1 MHGRHAMRSLGLAA
15 LLAGTAALVGC
26 GKPGKVDEEP
36 IEVQQNSPLAQAKQL
51 LDRYAKGQKPGSETT
66 SYEYLVNEV
75 RKTDSARADVLEK
88 GFADLQKPKVNTKA
102 KAAEI
107 LKQLAPKMTGG

>member
-36 IEVQQNSPLAQAKQL
+36 IEVRQNSPLAQAKQL
-51 LDRYAKGQKPGSETT
+51 RDRYAKGQKPGSETT

-88 GFADLQKPKVNTKA
+88 GFADLQKP
-102 KAAEI
+102 
-107 LKQLAPKMTGG
+107 